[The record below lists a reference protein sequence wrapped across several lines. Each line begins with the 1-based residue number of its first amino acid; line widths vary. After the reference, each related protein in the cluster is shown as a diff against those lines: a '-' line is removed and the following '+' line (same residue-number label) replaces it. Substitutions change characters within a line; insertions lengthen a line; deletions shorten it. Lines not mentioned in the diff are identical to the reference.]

1 MPRHAPVCLRSARRL
16 RVAPLPNLVGPLV
29 PPMRRAVSRALDATL
44 FRTID
49 YELKSVD
56 VAPFEDVLHDL
67 EQIEH
72 HVRRAA
78 DKLDVD
84 VRRKVE
90 HDPWVVRNDHD
101 VGEPALVHYV
111 PLLGH
116 VRVGRDV
123 LGVPIFATGFAFAFA
138 PCIGNVWA
146 AMVLVYQLAAARMH
160 VRMKAPVLR
169 IALRAGARRAGHQL
183 DETREQRCLAGR
195 VVIRSGRRE
204 PVPKVSDNIRMQ
216 NLGVIGHVAQVRVLA
231 VRRAVAATDAK
242 HRACL

>member
-16 RVAPLPNLVGPLV
+16 GVAPLLNLVGPLV
-29 PPMRRAVSRALDATL
+29 PSMRRAVSRALVATL

-84 VRRKVE
+84 VRRKIE
-90 HDPWVVRNDHD
+90 HDPRVVRNDHD

-123 LGVPIFATGFAFAFA
+123 LGVPIFAARLAFAFT
-138 PCIGNVWA
+138 PCIRDIRA

-160 VRMKAPVLR
+160 VRMKAPVLW
-169 IALRAGARRAGHQL
+169 IVLRAGTRCAGHEL
-183 DETREQRCLAGR
+183 DETREQRCLAGG
-195 VVIRSGRRE
+195 VVVRPDRRE

-216 NLGVIGHVAQVRVLA
+216 NLRVIGHVAQVRVLA
-231 VRRAVAATDAK
+231 VRRAVVATDAK

>member
-1 MPRHAPVCLRSARRL
+1 
-16 RVAPLPNLVGPLV
+16 
-29 PPMRRAVSRALDATL
+29 
-44 FRTID
+44 
-49 YELKSVD
+49 
-56 VAPFEDVLHDL
+56 
-67 EQIEH
+67 
-72 HVRRAA
+72 
-78 DKLDVD
+78 
-84 VRRKVE
+84 
-90 HDPWVVRNDHD
+90 
-101 VGEPALVHYV
+101 
-111 PLLGH
+111 
-116 VRVGRDV
+116 
-123 LGVPIFATGFAFAFA
+123 
-138 PCIGNVWA
+138 
-146 AMVLVYQLAAARMH
+146 MVLVYQLAAARMH